1 MYKSYDL
8 VIRFIG
14 FIKEGPSTFSKMK
27 FLFFV
32 IFLLTVSYACADQL
46 DVKICNKKQTN
57 QYVDNIDLAI
67 DPNPIL
73 IAPSVTIRFHFG
85 IDILKDI
92 PNGSS
97 LKLKI
102 TKKGL
107 IPVHIPC
114 LEVSH
119 FLKHE

>member
-1 MYKSYDL
+1 
-8 VIRFIG
+8 
-14 FIKEGPSTFSKMK
+14 MK
-27 FLFFV
+27 LLFFV

-92 PNGSS
+92 PKGSS
-97 LKLKI
+97 LDLHV

-107 IPVHIPC
+107 IPLHIPC
-114 LEVSH
+114 IWVS
-119 FLKHE
+119 